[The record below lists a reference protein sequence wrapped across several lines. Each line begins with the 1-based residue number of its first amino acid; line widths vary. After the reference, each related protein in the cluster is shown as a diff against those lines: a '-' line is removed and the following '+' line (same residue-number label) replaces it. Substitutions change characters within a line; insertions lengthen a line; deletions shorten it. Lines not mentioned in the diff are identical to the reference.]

1 MTAMDVLTL
10 DLNSIDI
17 GSGVVAEQAW
27 ILEGPIVLIGTVAG
41 ASGHHLKSR
50 FDVQKGMFIDP
61 LPGVRLQ
68 SGLTELASVV
78 MAAAQ

>member
-1 MTAMDVLTL
+1 MDLLQL

-27 ILEGPIVLIGTVAG
+27 ILEGPIVLIGTTVAG